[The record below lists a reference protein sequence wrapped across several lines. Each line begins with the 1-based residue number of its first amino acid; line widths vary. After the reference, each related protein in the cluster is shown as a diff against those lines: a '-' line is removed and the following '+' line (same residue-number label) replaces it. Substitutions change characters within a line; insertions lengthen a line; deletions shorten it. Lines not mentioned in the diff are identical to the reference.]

1 MTPDPLHASTVR
13 GGDVLAASISHEAAA
28 PGPASPC
35 LLLRPHETVVG
46 ECLDTRHPSLAGRVL
61 VHWSLYTG
69 PGGSAWLPTLHG
81 IPVCAGDRVLL
92 TQPSNAPEPIVLGV
106 IDGFAP
112 LREPQRDIAPLPA
125 PGGA

>member
-1 MTPDPLHASTVR
+1 MTPDPLHARTVR
-13 GGDVLAASISHEAAA
+13 SEDVLAAGVSPEAA
-28 PGPASPC
+28 PCPAVPH

-46 ECLDTRHPSLAGRVL
+46 ECLDARHPSLAGRVL

-81 IPVCAGDRVLL
+81 IPVCAGDRVLV
-92 TQPSNAPEPIVLGV
+92 TQPSNAPEPIVVGV

-112 LREPQRDIAPLPA
+112 LHEPHFDGAPLA
-125 PGGA
+125 TPGGV